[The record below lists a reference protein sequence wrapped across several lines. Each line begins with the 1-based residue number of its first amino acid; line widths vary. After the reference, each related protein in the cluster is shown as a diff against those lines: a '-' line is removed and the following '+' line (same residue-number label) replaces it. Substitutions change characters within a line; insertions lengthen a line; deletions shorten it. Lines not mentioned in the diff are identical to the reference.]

1 LVFIDESGFLL
12 QPLRRRVWAERGHTP
27 VQHAWDRHDR
37 ITAMAALCK
46 APWASRI
53 GLYYDLLDHN
63 ACTSDIVQ
71 FLRCVHDHLRRPLL
85 LVCDRLSAHRSA
97 VRHLLEGGCTWLR
110 AEWLPGYAPELDP
123 VESVWN
129 QSKYG
134 DLANWI
140 PSDIVE
146 LHETLDQLLREY
158 RHAPDRLHS
167 FFAAAQ
173 LSI

>member
-37 ITAMAALCK
+37 ITAMAALCR
-46 APWASRI
+46 APWASRL

-63 ACTSDIVQ
+63 TRTGDVVR
-71 FLRCVHDHLRRPLL
+71 FLRYVHDHLRRPLL
-85 LVCDRLSAHRSA
+85 LICDRLSAHRSA
-97 VRHLLEGGCTWLR
+97 VRHLLETDCAWLR
-110 AEWLPGYAPELDP
+110 VEWLPGYAPDLDP
-123 VESVWN
+123 VESLWN

-134 DLANWI
+134 DLANCL
-140 PSDIVE
+140 PNDILE

-158 RHAPDRLHS
+158 RDDPGRLHS
-167 FFAAAQ
+167 FFDAAQ
-173 LSI
+173 LTV